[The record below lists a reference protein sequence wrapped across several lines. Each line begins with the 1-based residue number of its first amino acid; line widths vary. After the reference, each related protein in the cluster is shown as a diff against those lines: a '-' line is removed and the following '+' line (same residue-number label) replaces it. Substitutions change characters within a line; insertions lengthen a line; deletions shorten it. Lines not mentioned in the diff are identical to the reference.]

1 MLAFTIAWRVF
12 KSLRNDKRTI
22 ALIVIAPVLI
32 MIVFGFAFAGD
43 LKGVRL
49 IVVSKDPLLAPEM
62 IAMHIDGEMFKVEP
76 MEDPALAEREVREG
90 RAWAAVVIP
99 QDFSLRAREGRAS
112 VQLYVDRSNVLAAD
126 RITAEIAGSFSSLAR
141 SFGLRPLVTQNITYV
156 YGGEA
161 GFMDA
166 FMPGVVSIAIF
177 FLSIFLTLVSFVVE
191 RRSHTLYRLYATP
204 VRELDIVL
212 GYSLAFSII
221 AAFQVV
227 ELFTVS
233 ILLFEV
239 KVRGNILYA
248 IAAGSLLAVSGVN
261 LGLLLSGLVRN
272 EAQAPQVMPMVTL
285 PSILLSGVFW
295 PIEAIPELVRPLSY
309 LVPPTYA
316 IEAIRAIVIKG
327 WGITEIGRELGIL
340 ALFASIFMLMSVM
353 ALRRRD

>member
-1 MLAFTIAWRVF
+1 MLALTVAWRVF
-12 KSLRNDKRTI
+12 KSLRNDRRTI
-22 ALIVIAPVLI
+22 ALIAIAPVLI

-49 IVVSKDPLLAPEM
+49 IIVSRDPLLLPELLARHM
-62 IAMHIDGEMFKVEP
+62 DPEVFRIEV
-76 MEDPALAEREVREG
+76 MEDPSRAEMEVREG
-90 RAWAAVVIP
+90 RAWVAIVIP
-99 QDFSLRAREGRAS
+99 QDFSLKAREGRAT

-126 RITAEIAGSFSSLAR
+126 RISAEIASGFSSLAR
-141 SFGLRPLVTQNITYV
+141 SLGFRPPILQNVTYI

-191 RRSHTLYRLYATP
+191 RRSHTLFRLYATP
-204 VRELDIVL
+204 ARELDIVL
-212 GYSLAFSII
+212 GYSIAFSVI

-227 ELFTVS
+227 ELFAVS
-233 ILLFEV
+233 ILLFDV
-239 KVRGNILYA
+239 KVKGSILYA

-272 EAQAPQVMPMVTL
+272 EAQAPQVMPIVTL

-327 WGITEIGRELGIL
+327 WGIGEVWRELSVL
-340 ALFASIFMLMSVM
+340 ALFALAFMLMSVM